1 MLACVV
7 LLPLPAHADDAPLT
21 ASEQKR
27 IADLSMQMNVQL
39 SNAEN
44 YEAKLQ
50 AQIDH
55 VNAIANDRL
64 ADLSAQIKIIKDTA
78 ENREIVRRS
87 QCSVPLLW
95 IGCPPPA
102 R

>member
-7 LLPLPAHADDAPLT
+7 LLPIPAHAEAPLT
-21 ASEQKR
+21 ATEQKQ
-27 IADLSMQMNVQL
+27 IADLTMQMNVQL

-55 VNAIANDRL
+55 VNAIANNRVSGL
-64 ADLSAQIKIIKDTA
+64 LAQIQIIIDTA

-87 QCSVPLLW
+87 QCSVPMLG

>member
-21 ASEQKR
+21 ASEQKQ
-27 IADLSMQMNVQL
+27 IADLRMQMNVQL

-64 ADLSAQIKIIKDTA
+64 SDLSAQIKIIKDTA

-87 QCSVPLLW
+87 QCSVALLW